1 MMLRVLKELGRRR
14 IRLLLMA
21 LTALGLASA
30 AVITAL
36 LTLDSFRDFEPAD
49 LNQNANLINIEI
61 PDSIRR
67 DPPDP
72 ADLKPPVVNPY
83 FTNTYG
89 EPVPVNTSAP
99 VRIIIEDIDVDASVT
114 TMGLK
119 PDTMPEVPQDGE
131 TVAWYDFSTFP
142 GQGSNAVLAGHVS
155 WDKETAVFWSLKDL
169 RSGSAIRLVTDEG
182 NELIYQVFDVYAID
196 PDDPNSV
203 QIMDASSIDMIT
215 LISCGG
221 RWLPNPSEPQLGSY
235 SDRVIVQAS
244 LQSVNDIRYDVGG
257 DFIGF

>member
-1 MMLRVLKELGRRR
+1 MLRVLKKLGRRR
-14 IRLLLMA
+14 VRLLLIS
-21 LTALGLASA
+21 LTALGLAST
-30 AVITAL
+30 AVITTL
-36 LTLDSFRDFEPAD
+36 LTLDSFRDSEPAD
-49 LNQNANLINIEI
+49 LNQDANLINIEI
-61 PDSIRR
+61 PDGIRR
-67 DPPDP
+67 APPDP
-72 ADLKPPVVNPY
+72 ADLEPPVVNPY

-99 VRIIIEDIDVDASVT
+99 VRIVIEDIDVDAPVS

-131 TVAWYDFSTFP
+131 TVAWYDFSPFP

-155 WDKETAVFWSLKDL
+155 WDKETAVFWALKDL
-169 RSGSAIRLVTDEG
+169 RNGSAIRLVTDEG
-182 NELIYQVFDVYAID
+182 NELIYRVFDVYAID
-196 PDDPNSV
+196 PDDPDSV
-203 QIMDASSIDMIT
+203 QVMDASSLDMIT

-221 RWLPNPSEPQLGSY
+221 RWLPNPSEPLLGSY

-244 LQSVNDIRYDVGG
+244 LQFVNDIRYDVGG

>member
-1 MMLRVLKELGRRR
+1 MLRVLNKLGRRR
-14 IRLLLMA
+14 VRLLLIA
-21 LTALGLASA
+21 LTALGLAST

-36 LTLDSFRDFEPAD
+36 LTLDSFRDSEPAD
-49 LNQNANLINIEI
+49 LNQDANLINIEI

-67 DPPDP
+67 APPDP
-72 ADLKPPVVNPY
+72 ADLEPPVVNPY

-99 VRIIIEDIDVDASVT
+99 VRIVIEDIDVDASVT

-142 GQGSNAVLAGHVS
+142 GQGSNAVLSGHVS
-155 WDKETAVFWSLKDL
+155 WDKETAVFWDLKDL
-169 RSGSAIRLVTDEG
+169 RNGSAIRLVTAEG
-182 NELIYQVFDVYAID
+182 NELIYRVFDVYAID
-196 PDDPNSV
+196 PDDPDSV
-203 QIMDASSIDMIT
+203 QIMDASSLDMIT

-221 RWLPNPSEPQLGSY
+221 RWLPNPSEPLLGSY